1 LLCRIDSRLIGIGTE
16 RTTPASCEQNGPG
29 EITHAFFR
37 ELMIYLTL
45 HGETEWNRERRFQG
59 QLDSPLTAHGIHQA
73 QLMGATLREL
83 LGDSTGYTVVSS
95 PLGRARRTAEI
106 ICEVLGIDSR
116 QIETDA
122 RLAEVN
128 LGSWAG
134 MTRDEVQAR
143 GPKALGDTGRYD
155 WYFRSPDGETLVD
168 VTTRVRQ
175 WLSDTTARDRV
186 IAISHGVT
194 SRILRGL
201 YGGIAQSQALMLE
214 VSRDVVFRLH
224 DGSIDRIPCY

>member
-1 LLCRIDSRLIGIGTE
+1 
-16 RTTPASCEQNGPG
+16 
-29 EITHAFFR
+29 
-37 ELMIYLTL
+37 MIYLTL

-59 QLDSPLTAHGIHQA
+59 QLDSPLTEHGVHQA
-73 QLMGATLREL
+73 QLMGATLRDV

-122 RLAEVN
+122 RLAEIN

-134 MTRDEVQAR
+134 MTRNEVEAR
-143 GPKALGDTGRYD
+143 WRGALDDAGRYE
-155 WYFRSPDGETLVD
+155 WYFRSPDGETLD
-168 VTTRVRQ
+168 DITTRVRQ
-175 WLSDTTARDRV
+175 WLSDTAARDRV
-186 IAISHGVT
+186 IAVSHGVT

-201 YGGIAQSQALMLE
+201 YGGIEQPQALMLE

-224 DGSIDRIPCY
+224 DGSIDRIPCD